1 MKLFTCQNC
10 GQLLY
15 FENTRCE
22 RCGLSLGYL
31 PDIGTLSALQPA
43 GEAWR
48 PLASPERIWRFCA
61 NADYAACNWLVPAD
75 EETPYCM
82 ACRHNRTVP
91 DLSVPENV
99 LHWRKLETAK
109 HRLIYTLLKL
119 RLPLRS
125 KWEDADTGLAFD
137 FMADPE
143 EPGAPKVMT
152 GHDNGLITINLAEA
166 DDAER
171 ERRRHD
177 LGEPYRTLLGHL
189 RHEVGHYYWDRL
201 VRDGGQLEAFRELFG
216 DESEDY
222 AEALKRHYAR
232 GPAEDWQESFISS
245 YASAHPWEDFAETWA
260 HYLHIIDTLETAKA
274 FRVSVNPEATPGT
287 DLAAS
292 VDFNAYETTD
302 FDKILE
308 AWLPLS
314 FAVNSLNRSMDLPDL
329 YPFVLSPAV
338 TGKLDFIH
346 RLVRDGWSL
355 PESEGE
361 LRLDPFPI

>member
-48 PLASPERIWRFCA
+48 PLAAPERIWRFCA
-61 NADYAACNWLVPAD
+61 NAEHAACNWLVPA
-75 EETPYCM
+75 EAGTPYCA

-91 DLSVPENV
+91 DLSIPDNV
-99 LHWRKLETAK
+99 LRWQKLEVAK

-119 RLPLRS
+119 KLPLTS
-125 KWEDADTGLAFD
+125 KAEDADTGLAFD
-137 FMADPE
+137 FMGDPE
-143 EPGAPKVMT
+143 APDGEGPKVMT
-152 GHDNGLITINLAEA
+152 GHDNGLITINIAEA

-177 LGEPYRTLLGHL
+177 MGEPYRALLGHM

-201 VRDGGQLEAFRELFG
+201 VRDGGHLQAFRDLFG
-216 DESEDY
+216 DESADY
-222 AEALKRHYAR
+222 GEALQRHYSQ
-232 GPAEDWQESFISS
+232 GPVENWQESFVSS

-274 FRVSVNPEATPGT
+274 FRVSVNPEATPGR

-292 VDFNAYETTD
+292 VDFNVYEVDD
-302 FDKILE
+302 FAKIFDV
-308 AWLPLS
+308 WLPLS
-314 FAVNSLNRSMDLPDL
+314 FAVNSLNRSMGVPDL
-329 YPFVLSPAV
+329 YPFVLSAAV
-338 TGKLDFIH
+338 ITKLDFIH
-346 RLVRDGWSL
+346 RLVRG
-355 PESEGE
+355 G
-361 LRLDPFPI
+361 RTGTGG